1 MIDLGVVMLV
11 INTCNEMDLM
21 TICLVGSGHLWTFL
35 TFPSTVVPPPPP
47 AVTPPFPL
55 GTLTII

>member
-21 TICLVGSGHLWTFL
+21 TICLVGSGHLWTFF
-35 TFPSTVVPPPPP
+35 TFPATVAPPPPP
-47 AVTPPFPL
+47 TVTPPFPL